1 MRPSTGQGVPAEPA
15 SRLLLVDTSA
25 YFALVD
31 RTDQHHLAASAFVR
45 ANDIP
50 FVTTDLII
58 VETLNLVQARLGHSP
73 ALQLG
78 RRLLN
83 PALTSVLKVTDVDVA
98 QAWRL
103 FQRYRDKSFSFTDCT
118 TFALMGRMRILTA
131 FAFDVHFRQYGRC
144 LVVP

>member
-1 MRPSTGQGVPAEPA
+1 MCAREKELEGQGSREARTDGKARGGACPALT
-15 SRLLLVDTSA
+15 LLAIPGRVGLKLDRGSVS
-25 YFALVD
+25 VD

-78 RRLLN
+78 RRL
-83 PALTSVLKVTDVDVA
+83 
-98 QAWRL
+98 
-103 FQRYRDKSFSFTDCT
+103 FQRYREKVFPS
-118 TFALMGRMRILTA
+118 RIA
-131 FAFDVHFRQYGRC
+131 PRS
-144 LVVP
+144 P